1 LFFEGIKNI
10 VEAQQEGLMQPIDMN
25 YLIEQ
30 ADGLSYSYINLL
42 FSIPQI
48 NELVKQIYNDTIKGN
63 SSFMKRYQGDTLV

>member
-1 LFFEGIKNI
+1 
-10 VEAQQEGLMQPIDMN
+10 MQPIDMN

-48 NELVKQIYNDTIKGN
+48 NELVKQIYNDTIKGQFQLHEKI
-63 SSFMKRYQGDTLV
+63 SGRYSCLRRVIFHL